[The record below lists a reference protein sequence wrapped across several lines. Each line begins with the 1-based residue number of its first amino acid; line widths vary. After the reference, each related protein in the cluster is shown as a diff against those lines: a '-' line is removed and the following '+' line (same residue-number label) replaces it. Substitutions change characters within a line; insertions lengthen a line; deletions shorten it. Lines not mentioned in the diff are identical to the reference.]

1 MGWKPKIG
9 DMVKTQFGSGVV
21 QKTSFDKVLVRMLE
35 RSLEGYMNIDEIE
48 PLETGKNSTT
58 KGSISSAVKEPSY
71 NAGGIVFSGNRT
83 KSDSHYSRTCI
94 DALRF
99 GLVPDK
105 DLEKLTIG
113 YDSIE
118 KWVMSSFPKFEKK
131 KTKDQSTSKPVVN
144 QIIGQFGDG
153 KSHLMSTIRHIAKK
167 KRYLIARTEV
177 DGNKVSFSNPN
188 TLLYSLWKS
197 LEGDDLSEST
207 PLLDLFCKAIHSGYD
222 MPKITPLNNDR
233 FKKMYY
239 LIKKLDA
246 QGDLENVKFLM
257 NDLLSCNDRVNATEA
272 KKILKEETRL
282 SAWDL
287 NNEVSPMVSR
297 RVEER
302 QYTFIESIIG
312 TALLSIKAGY
322 SGLIILIDEFEVE
335 TALLGTNNQKERFKE
350 NLNILEKYMVGKT
363 SYPSTSLGIY
373 FATAGK
379 ELDFGSKYI
388 DDMVR
393 DSEGDRYEI
402 KPIMD
407 WDLDNPEILGF
418 VKNVYQTYKRAYP
431 QIEASEI
438 DFLNAVDDILQN
450 EQVYESGGIRY
461 FVKQY
466 VGLLDRRYGPPVVY
480 DWPEI
485 EVSI

>member
-1 MGWKPKIG
+1 MRWKPKKG
-9 DMVKTQFGSGVV
+9 DLVKTQFGPGVV
-21 QKTSFDKVLVRMLE
+21 EKISFERFFVRMLE
-35 RSLEGYMNIDEIE
+35 GNTEGYMNIDEIE
-48 PLETGKNSTT
+48 PLDTGKKSTT
-58 KGSISSAVKEPSY
+58 EGYISSAEKKPSS
-71 NAGGIVFSGNRT
+71 NVDEIVFSRNIAI
-83 KSDSHYSRTCI
+83 SDSHYSRVCI

-99 GLVPDK
+99 GLVPDR
-105 DLEKLTIG
+105 DLEKLTMG
-113 YDSIE
+113 YNFIE
-118 KWVMSSFPKFEKK
+118 EWVISSLPRSGKK
-131 KTKDQSTSKPVVN
+131 KKDQNTSKPVVN

-153 KSHLMSTIRHIAKK
+153 KSHLMSAIRHIAKK
-167 KRYLIARTEV
+167 KRYLIVRTEV
-177 DGNKVSFSNPN
+177 DGSKVSFSNPN
-188 TLLYSLWKS
+188 TLLYSLWRN
-197 LEGDDLSEST
+197 LEGNGLSESI
-207 PLLDLFCKAIHSGYD
+207 PLLDLFCKAIQSGYE
-222 MPKITPLNNDR
+222 MPKISPLNNDR

-257 NDLLSCNDRVNATEA
+257 NDLLSCNERVNATEA

-282 SAWDL
+282 STWDL
-287 NNEVSPMVSR
+287 NNEVYSMVSR

-312 TALLSIKAGY
+312 TALLSRKAGY

-335 TALLGTNNQKERFKE
+335 TALMGTNNQRERFKE
-350 NLNILEKYMVGKT
+350 NLNILVRYMKKKT
-363 SYPSTSLGIY
+363 SYPNTSLGIY
-373 FATAGK
+373 FATAGT

-393 DSEGDRYEI
+393 GSEGDRYEI
-402 KPIMD
+402 KPITD
-407 WDLDNPEILGF
+407 WNLDNPEILRF
-418 VKNVYQTYKRAYP
+418 VKNVYQTYKKAYP

-438 DFLNAVDDILQN
+438 DFLNAVDNILQN

-466 VGLLDRRYGPPVVY
+466 VGLLDRQFGPPVVY
-480 DWPEI
+480 DWPDI